1 MKTHQIL
8 IASYTKDFQW
18 LHPNLLSL
26 RKFCEG
32 FLPPVISVDEG
43 DYGEAKRLLAR
54 VGWPE
59 VSLVMKN
66 GRRGQGFMRA
76 QISMMECDLLCPNA
90 DFIYLVGSDCLA
102 HRRFAPDMYFVEDKP
117 VMLYNSRKYF
127 EDAGAG
133 APLEWINSTQEILGF
148 PVNGEFMRRLPI
160 HYPRELFA
168 PMRAHVEATH
178 RMNFED
184 YIYQRN
190 AAGRPVSESNILGG
204 FAWEKMHDLYYWMH
218 ADGHAA
224 YTDYRANNPDPLAQF
239 WSHGGLD
246 RPCETTAIVNGRICA
261 GRPPRE
267 IINEVLGPCWQ

>member
-18 LHPNLLSL
+18 LEPNLHSL

-32 FLPPVISVDEG
+32 FLPPVLSVDEG
-43 DYGEAKRLLAR
+43 DYGEAKRLVAR
-54 VGWPE
+54 IGWPE
-59 VSLVMKN
+59 VSIMIKN

-76 QISMMECDLLCPNA
+76 QISMMECDLLCPTA
-90 DFIYLVGSDCLA
+90 DYIYLVGSDCLA
-102 HRRFAPDMYFVEDKP
+102 HRRFAPDMYFVGDKP

-127 EDAGAG
+127 EDANAG
-133 APLEWINSTQEILGF
+133 APLEWIDSTQEILGF

-168 PMRAHVEATH
+168 PMRAHIESTH
-178 RMNFED
+178 RVGFEE
-184 YIYQRN
+184 YIYRRN
-190 AAGRPVSESNILGG
+190 AQGGKVSESNLLGA
-204 FAWEKMHDLYYWMH
+204 FAWEKMHDLYHWMH
-218 ADGHAA
+218 ADGNPEYTA
-224 YTDYRANNPDPLAQF
+224 YRENFPDPLAQF

-246 RPCETTAIVNGRICA
+246 RPAETCAIVNGRSCA